1 MMKKR
6 YTSRTSTNDSN
17 FLDSHV
23 PLHFVH
29 TFNHIKM

>member
-6 YTSRTSTNDSN
+6 HTPDTPTNDRN
-17 FLDSHV
+17 FHTSYV
-23 PLHFVH
+23 SLHFVH